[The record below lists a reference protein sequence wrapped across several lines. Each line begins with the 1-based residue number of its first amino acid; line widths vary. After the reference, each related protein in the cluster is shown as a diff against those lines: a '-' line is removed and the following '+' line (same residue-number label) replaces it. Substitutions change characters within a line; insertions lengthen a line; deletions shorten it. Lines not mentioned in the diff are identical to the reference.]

1 MTKIRSD
8 SIYLSTDVCRA
19 LWVIAKSKS
28 PEDGSRIM
36 TADEIADG
44 MLRESIAQKY
54 PQLFEHQTRVAEME
68 KELVKSLSK

>member
-1 MTKIRSD
+1 MNIRTD

-19 LWVIAKSKS
+19 LWIIAKSK
-28 PEDGSRIM
+28 PLPDGGSIM

-44 MLRESIAQKY
+44 LLREAIAQKY
-54 PQLFEHQTRVAEME
+54 PQLFEHQTRIAEME